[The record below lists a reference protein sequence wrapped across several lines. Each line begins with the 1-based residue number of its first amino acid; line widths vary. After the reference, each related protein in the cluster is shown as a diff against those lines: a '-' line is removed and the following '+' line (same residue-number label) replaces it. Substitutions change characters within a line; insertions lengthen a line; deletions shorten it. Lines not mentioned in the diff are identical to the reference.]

1 MRNAAIADSGP
12 LIALFDRD
20 DAHHKRT
27 VEFLAAHPRLRLV
40 TTWAV
45 LNETSALLGSRV
57 GKQAEIDFLTW
68 VERGGISI
76 ASQDG
81 SALLRIRALIEKYR
95 DLPFDFAD
103 ASVAVL
109 AEQTEIGAIITIDR
123 DFEIYRDSRG
133 KRLKNLLLEKE
144 STTPKRKRAP

>member
-1 MRNAAIADSGP
+1 MPRSSVRNAVVVDSGP

-20 DAHHKRT
+20 DAWHGPVVK
-27 VEFLAAHPRLRLV
+27 FLRKYPGLRLM

-57 GKQAEIDFLTW
+57 GKQAELDFLAW
-68 VERGGISI
+68 IERGGVTVAAQEAGAI
-76 ASQDG
+76 QG
-81 SALLRIRALIEKYR
+81 IRALVEKYR

-109 AEQTEIGAIITIDR
+109 AAESGISQVLTLDR
-123 DFEIYRDSRG
+123 DFEIYRDVRG
-133 KRLKNLLLEKE
+133 KRLKNLFAAVFAR
-144 STTPKRKRAP
+144 PR